1 MLRPNNKYYMDTN
14 SIKFS
19 NMVPPFIDSLYI
31 YFKNVDAHQVINFF
45 QKKKKNYFIR
55 QSFNQL

>member
-1 MLRPNNKYYMDTN
+1 MDTN